1 MTCSACAERA
11 RKAAE
16 AARGTAASITPT
28 FVPSTENMLK
38 KTVALPLAGKSETG
52 TLVKLRY
59 NGGGYSTHGHG
70 CRSCGGTGTKYTFV
84 TSETI
89 SFVSEDSADGYF
101 KRLFTVGH
109 DYYVTEK
116 QAEYLL
122 TLTFRSRAG
131 KTMYKFEK
139 V

>member
-1 MTCSACAERA
+1 MTCGACAERA
-11 RKAAE
+11 RRAAAE
-16 AARGTAASITPT
+16 ARKNAANVTPT
-28 FVPSTENMLK
+28 FVPSTETTLK
-38 KTVALPLAGKSETG
+38 KTVALPLAEKSETDA
-52 TLVKLRY
+52 LVKLRY

-131 KTMYKFEK
+131 KTVHKFERM
-139 V
+139 